1 MRDVKVGQRYGYAGL
16 GKWLQGPECKQ
27 LVRSKTNEA
36 LMVWQALVAKR
47 TGALARTGK
56 ARVAMSSG
64 RWAGTVEVG
73 EGVSY
78 GASHEFGHDQR
89 GVRRD
94 GFDELR
100 ETLKYLGD

>member
-1 MRDVKVGQRYGYAGL
+1 MRDIKIGQRYGYSGL

-36 LMVWQALVAKR
+36 LLIWQALVAKR
-47 TGALARTGK
+47 TGTLARSAK
-56 ARVAMSSG
+56 ARTRMSSG
-64 RWAGTVEVG
+64 RWVGAVEVDA
-73 EGVSY
+73 SY
-78 GASHEFGHDQR
+78 AASHEFGHDQQ

-100 ETLKYLGD
+100 ETLKYLGDD